1 MASLLAPPQAQMS
14 SLSLAASRSQ
24 NVLSSSASVSF
35 RGTAISAPRRIAAT
49 ATPSAVA
56 VRAQASAAAAD
67 AAAQE
72 RFRLNNLAPQPGS
85 RRQEKRKGRGH
96 AAGQGASCG
105 FGMRGQK
112 SRSGPGVRFGF
123 EGGQMPLYRRLPK
136 LKGIAGGMGA
146 GLPKYVTLN
155 VGDLEEMGLEEGEEV
170 SLESLVEDGILN
182 PSGRDRR
189 LPLKILGDGEIST
202 KDETILSAA
211 IDAGLDLPH
220 DCKLGVCMTC
230 PAKLI
235 SVLPKSFLSQSPSP
249 LLRLP
254 LLVSAAPFIPL
265 RLPLSVSLSVS
276 PSFSPPLRLPLS
288 VSQLR
293 RPNSVSPSPSPPLHL
308 PNPISPSPPPPL
320 RLVHSVSHS
329 SLALPLPLSVSPSP
343 SLPLRRS
350 LSVSSSPSPPLR
362 PPSPF
367 LPHCHPLSITPSPPP
382 FLPLCFPSLSSPFRF
397 PHILS
402 CVSRLLL
409 P

>member
-1 MASLLAPPQAQMS
+1 MASLLAPAQAQMS

-24 NVLSSSASVSF
+24 NALSSSASVSF
-35 RGTAISAPRRIAAT
+35 RGAAISAPRRVAAT

-56 VRAQASAAAAD
+56 VRAQASAD
-67 AAAQE
+67 AATQE

-112 SRSGPGVRFGF
+112 SRSGPGVRHGF

-202 KDETILSAA
+202 KVTIKAASFSEAAREKLEAAGCTLEVSFAMAACRLHMTVTPVAGLVSSTVLKSNFVACPRVLSGPIRSNALSASNGGRRRFVVHAHKVEVEHQGKTHILEIPEDETILSAA

-235 SVLPKSFLSQSPSP
+235 SGEVDQSEGMLSDDVMEQGYALMCASYPKSDCKIRVIPEEELLSLQ
-249 LLRLP
+249 
-254 LLVSAAPFIPL
+254 LV
-265 RLPLSVSLSVS
+265 
-276 PSFSPPLRLPLS
+276 
-288 VSQLR
+288 
-293 RPNSVSPSPSPPLHL
+293 
-308 PNPISPSPPPPL
+308 
-320 RLVHSVSHS
+320 
-329 SLALPLPLSVSPSP
+329 
-343 SLPLRRS
+343 
-350 LSVSSSPSPPLR
+350 
-362 PPSPF
+362 
-367 LPHCHPLSITPSPPP
+367 T
-382 FLPLCFPSLSSPFRF
+382 
-397 PHILS
+397 
-402 CVSRLLL
+402 
-409 P
+409 